1 MKRRDALFGAA
12 AGSVALAA
20 RAMLPAS
27 EGGSGNAVLGAAA
40 VATRAGDRGRKPG
53 ERISILDF
61 GADPTGATPCDG
73 ALANAL
79 QSVGIAQ
86 SKFNIGG
93 PHIHFPPG
101 IYHFAKTIELKRS
114 VILEGD
120 SVGAGGGHTSILTF
134 PPDTTGIIVQR
145 YNTAGAGLEAE
156 STLGGDGSIIRNLQ
170 LVGSK
175 AGSTTGHG
183 IWLRARATIEQVN
196 IQGFREHGVQVLAA
210 ARTKV
215 DAYQGNAN
223 DFYIGQC
230 SIIKNDGCG
239 IYVKGA
245 DANAGVVINTSCS
258 HNGSWGFYDS
268 SFLGNT
274 YVGCHTEGNGSSSQV
289 SDGTNRYYVLDD
301 THGGATRPG
310 TNPQVWAVVG
320 LGGVHPAYPL
330 WAAGAGY
337 ATGGSYKSDNP
348 NARNC
353 FIGCYTES
361 GQAPPDVRIPAMV
374 VGGLFSR
381 QRASGN
387 GFVLSVTA
395 AGGSLSPFQ
404 MEQKTD
410 GPHALKASFAQYP
423 NQPITVTAEGDHVHG
438 FAPLAWDEGT
448 GQWIA
453 VHGGNPAHPPVRYTT
468 NLNKAQFG
476 RGVALPGGQIAF
488 AQGIWLGGSLA
499 SARFLSNGPAPP
511 TTGEHAL
518 GDRIFNSAPA
528 VGKPKSWVCVAAGTP
543 GTWVSEGNL

>member
-73 ALANAL
+73 ALANAIR
-79 QSVGIAQ
+79 SVGIGQ
-86 SKFNIGG
+86 GKFNIGG
-93 PHIHFPPG
+93 PHIYFPPG
-101 IYHFAKTIELKRS
+101 TYRFAKTIELKRT

-120 SVGAGGGHTSILTF
+120 AVGAAGGYASVLTF
-134 PPDTTGIIVQR
+134 PPNTTGIIVQR
-145 YNTAGAGLEAE
+145 YNTMGMGLESV

-170 LVGSK
+170 LIGSK
-175 AGSTTGHG
+175 ASSTSGHG

-196 IQGFREHGVQVLAA
+196 IKGFKEHGVQVLAA
-210 ARTKV
+210 ARTTLAKFE
-215 DAYQGNAN
+215 GNAN
-223 DFYIGQC
+223 DFYVGQC
-230 SIIKNDGCG
+230 TIILNDGCG

-258 HNGSWGFYDS
+258 HNGAWGFYDS

-274 YVGCHTEGNGSSSQV
+274 YIGCHTEGNGSSSQV

-320 LGGVHPAYPL
+320 PGGVHPAYPL
-330 WAAGAGY
+330 WAAGTGY

-348 NARNC
+348 NARNS

-361 GQAPPDVRIPAMV
+361 GQAPPDVRYPAMV
-374 VGGLFSR
+374 IGGAFSR
-381 QRASGN
+381 QRASGTA
-387 GFVLSVTA
+387 FMLSAVFP
-395 AGGSLSPFQ
+395 GGLLTHFA
-404 MEQKTD
+404 MEQKT
-410 GPHALKASFAQYP
+410 GSSRGLNALFAQNP
-423 NQPITVTAEGDHVHG
+423 EQPITVTAEGDHVHG
-438 FAPLAWDEGT
+438 FAPLAWDEAT

-476 RGVALPGGQIAF
+476 RSAAVVGGQVAF
-488 AQGIWLGGSLA
+488 AQGIWLGSSLA
-499 SARFLSNGPAPP
+499 SARYFGNGAASP

-543 GTWVSEGNL
+543 GTWISEGNL